1 VSAARPAFTQANH
14 QRRQRRRLRG
24 SSCPLPGRHGLG
36 CSPGRGARVRR
47 CLDRGAGDCR
57 RLHYDGHII
66 TAPGHNHV
74 QTPLAGLVEAAL
86 TAPAFSDLV
95 DRAAT
100 SPDGLRLVGP
110 VGARLF
116 VAAALARNGP
126 LLVVTATGREADDLT
141 AELRS
146 VLGGAVA
153 LFPSWETLPHERL
166 SPGVD
171 TVGTRLLVLRR
182 LAHPDD
188 TRLGP
193 PLRVVVTTARS
204 LLQPM
209 AAGVGAATNT
219 EPVML
224 TVGDEANFDDIVAR
238 LVELAYTRVDMV
250 GKRGEFAVRGGI
262 LDVFAPTAE
271 HPVRIE
277 FWGDEVTEMRMFSV
291 ADQRSIP
298 EIRTDTL
305 VAMPCRELLLTDDV
319 RARAAALAL
328 EQPRSG
334 NTVAG
339 TTGDMLARLAEGI
352 PVDGMEALLPVLRP
366 DDLSL
371 LTDRLAAGAPVLV
384 CDPEKVRTR
393 AADLIKT
400 GREFLEASWSVA
412 AVGGGAPID
421 IEQLGGSGF
430 RGFDEVR
437 AAAAAGGHAWWT
449 LSQLPDES
457 AVELGVRPAPSTR
470 KGAPDGIAE
479 LFAMLR
485 AHVATGGLAAI
496 VAPGT
501 GTVHRVVEQLA
512 ESDTPAT
519 ILEPGAHPG
528 PGAVGV
534 IKGPLHTGL
543 MVPGAGLVIIAES
556 DLTGNRGA
564 AAEGKRLAAKRRNVV
579 DPLALTAGDLVV
591 HDQHGIGKFV
601 EMTERTVG
609 GARREYLVLEY
620 GSAKKGG
627 GADNTDKL
635 FVPMDSLDQLSRYVG
650 GQAPALSRLG
660 GSDWANTKTK
670 ARKAVR
676 EIATELVALYAKR
689 QAATGHAFAPDSPWQ
704 AEMEDAFGFTE
715 TADQLTAIGEVKA
728 DMEKPV
734 PMDRVICG
742 DVGYGKTEIA
752 VRAAFKAV
760 QDGKQVA
767 VLVPTTLLA
776 DQHLQTFAE
785 RMAGFPVTVKGL
797 SRFTDAADS
806 KSAIDGLADGS
817 VDIVIGTHRLLQ
829 TGVRWKDLGL
839 VIVDEEQRFGVE
851 HKEHIK
857 SLRTHV
863 DVLTMS
869 ATPIPRTLEM
879 SLAGIREMSTILT
892 PPEERYPVLTYVG
905 VHDDKQVAAALR
917 RELLRDGQAFY
928 IHNRVNSI
936 DAAAARVS
944 ALVPEARVVVAHG
957 QLPEEQLERTVE
969 GFWNREFDILVCTT
983 IVETGLDI
991 SNANTLI
998 VERADTFG
1006 LSQLHQLR
1014 GRVGRS
1020 RERGYAYFLYS
1031 PDTPLTETAHDRLA
1045 TIAQNNELGAGM
1057 AVAMKDLE
1065 IRGAGNVLGVEQS
1078 GHVAGVGFDLYVRL
1092 VGEAVEAYRAAYLAA
1107 ASGETVTSPQEPKDV
1122 RIDLPIDAHL
1132 PPDYIGSDRL
1142 RLEGYR
1148 RLAAAASDGAVYAVV
1163 EELTDRYGP
1172 LPEPARRLVAVARL
1186 RLLCRR
1192 YGITEISATG
1202 SAGQPST
1209 LRISPVTLPDS
1220 AQVRLKRLYPAG
1232 SYRPTTSMVQVP
1244 IPRAGTGIAAPR
1256 IRDVELAQMVADL
1269 VLALDGQPRGEV
1281 DITAVPQ
1288 AADAEGAG
1296 R

>member
-1 VSAARPAFTQANH
+1 MTASGPESV
-14 QRRQRRRLRG
+14 
-24 SSCPLPGRHGLG
+24 
-36 CSPGRGARVRR
+36 
-47 CLDRGAGDCR
+47 
-57 RLHYDGHII
+57 I
-66 TAPGHNHV
+66 TPI
-74 QTPLAGLVEAAL
+74 AGLVQLAL
-86 TAPAFSDLV
+86 RAPTLQRLV
-95 DRAAT
+95 DLAADR
-100 SPDGLRLVGP
+100 PDELTLVGP
-110 VGARLF
+110 ASARLF
-116 VAAALARNGP
+116 VASALAQHGP

-141 AELRS
+141 AELRGVFGDS
-146 VLGGAVA
+146 VAM
-153 LFPSWETLPHERL
+153 FPSWETLPHERL

-171 TVGTRLLVLRR
+171 TVGARLMLLRR

-188 TRLGP
+188 PRLGP
-193 PLRVVVTTARS
+193 PLRVVVTAVRS

-209 AAGVGAATNT
+209 APQLGLL
-219 EPVML
+219 EPL
-224 TVGDEANFDDIVAR
+224 TLAVGDEVAFEGVITR

-250 GKRGEFAVRGGI
+250 GRRGEFAVRGGI
-262 LDVFAPTAE
+262 LDIFAPTAE
-271 HPVRIE
+271 HPVRVE
-277 FWGDEVTEMRMFSV
+277 FWGDEVSEMRMFSV

-298 EIRTDTL
+298 EIAVEGL
-305 VAMPCRELLLTDDV
+305 VAVACRELLLTDDV
-319 RARAAALAL
+319 RARAAELAG
-328 EQPRSG
+328 QHHMAKP
-334 NTVAG
+334 TV
-339 TTGDMLARLAEGI
+339 TGSVADMLAKLAEGI

-371 LTDRLAAGAPVLV
+371 LTNQLADGTPVLI

-412 AVGGGAPID
+412 ALGGDSPID
-421 IEQLGGSGF
+421 IAHLGGSGF
-430 RGFDEVR
+430 RELDEVQ
-437 AAAAAGGHAWWT
+437 AATRQSGHPWWT
-449 LSQLPDES
+449 LSQLSAES
-457 AVELGVRPAPSTR
+457 AIELDIRAAPSAR
-470 KGAPDGIAE
+470 GHQRDIDE
-479 LFAMLR
+479 IFAMLR
-485 AHVATGGLAAI
+485 AHVSTGGAAAV

-501 GTVHRVVEQLA
+501 GTAHRVVEQLA

-519 ILEPGAHPG
+519 MLDAGAEPKAGV
-528 PGAVGV
+528 VGV
-534 IKGPLHTGL
+534 LKGPLHGG
-543 MVPGAGLVIIAES
+543 VVIPGAALVIITET
-556 DLTGNRGA
+556 DLTGNRVTA
-564 AAEGKRLAAKRRNVV
+564 ADGKRLAAKRRNTV

-591 HDQHGIGKFV
+591 HDQHGIGRFV

-620 GSAKKGG
+620 ASTKRGL
-627 GADNTDKL
+627 NETDKL
-635 FVPMDSLDQLSRYVG
+635 YVPMDSLDQLSRYVG

-676 EIATELVALYAKR
+676 EIAGELVSLYAKR
-689 QAATGHAFAPDSPWQ
+689 QASAGHAFGPDTPWQ

-715 TADQLTAIGEVKA
+715 THDQLTAITEVKA
-728 DMEKPV
+728 DMEKPI

-776 DQHLQTFAE
+776 DQHLQTFTE
-785 RMAGFPVTVKGL
+785 RMAGFPVRIKGL
-797 SRFTDAADS
+797 SRFTDAAES
-806 KSAIDGLADGS
+806 RAVIDGMADGS

-839 VIVDEEQRFGVE
+839 VVVDEEQRFGVE

-905 VHDDKQVAAALR
+905 PHDDKQVAAALR

-928 IHNRVNSI
+928 VHNRVSSI
-936 DAAAARVS
+936 DQAATRVRQM
-944 ALVPEARVVVAHG
+944 VPEAKVAVAHG
-957 QLPEEQLERTVE
+957 QMPEDLLENTVE

-1006 LSQLHQLR
+1006 LAQLHQLR

-1020 RERGYAYFLYS
+1020 RERGYAYFLY
-1031 PDTPLTETAHDRLA
+1031 PPHAPLTETAYDRLA

-1092 VGEAVEAYRAAYLAA
+1092 VGEAVEAYRAAAD
-1107 ASGETVTSPQEPKDV
+1107 GKTVTTAEETKDV
-1122 RIDLPIDAHL
+1122 RIDLPVDAHL
-1132 PPDYIGSDRL
+1132 PPDYIPSDRL

-1148 RLAAAASDGAVYAVV
+1148 RLAAAADNTEIDAVV
-1163 EELTDRYGP
+1163 EELTDRYGA
-1172 LPEPARRLVAVARL
+1172 LPETAQRLVAVARL
-1186 RLLCRR
+1186 RLVCRAA
-1192 YGITEISATG
+1192 GITEVSAA
-1202 SAGQPST
+1202 SAATVRLAP
-1209 LRISPVTLPDS
+1209 ITLPDS
-1220 AQVRLKRLYPAG
+1220 AQVRLARMYPGAR
-1232 SYRPTTSMVQVP
+1232 YRATTSTVQVP
-1244 IPRAGTGIAAPR
+1244 IPRAGGVGAPR
-1256 IRDVELAQMVADL
+1256 IRDLELVQMVADL
-1269 VLALDGQPRGEV
+1269 VSVLGGKPGESGKV
-1281 DITAVPQ
+1281 DITNQLATGTEERRV
-1288 AADAEGAG
+1288 

>member
-1 VSAARPAFTQANH
+1 M
-14 QRRQRRRLRG
+14 
-24 SSCPLPGRHGLG
+24 
-36 CSPGRGARVRR
+36 
-47 CLDRGAGDCR
+47 
-57 RLHYDGHII
+57 
-66 TAPGHNHV
+66 TAPGHTHV
-74 QTPLAGLVEAAL
+74 QTLIAGLVEAAMA
-86 TAPAFSDLV
+86 APTFADLV
-95 DRAAT
+95 ERADRK
-100 SPDGLRLVGP
+100 PDDLALVGP
-110 VGARLF
+110 VGARVF
-116 VAAALARNGP
+116 VVSALARTGP

-141 AELRS
+141 AELKA
-146 VLGGAVA
+146 VFGAAVA
-153 LFPSWETLPHERL
+153 MFPSWETLPHERL

-171 TVGTRLLVLRR
+171 TVGTRLMVLRR
-182 LAHPDD
+182 LAHTDD
-188 TRLGP
+188 ARLGP

-209 AAGVGAATNT
+209 PPGLSLIEPVTLAVGAEVGFT
-219 EPVML
+219 E
-224 TVGDEANFDDIVAR
+224 TITR
-238 LVELAYTRVDMV
+238 LAELAYTRVDMV

-262 LDVFAPTAE
+262 LDIFAPTAE
-271 HPVRIE
+271 HPVRVE
-277 FWGDEVTEMRMFSV
+277 FWGDEVSEMRMFSI
-291 ADQRSIP
+291 ADQRSIH
-298 EIRTDTL
+298 EIPVDTL
-305 VAMPCRELLLTDDV
+305 VAVPCRELLLTDDV
-319 RARAAALAL
+319 RDRAAALATD
-328 EQPRSG
+328 QPETPNAVLG
-334 NTVAG
+334 G
-339 TTGDMLARLAEGI
+339 IGDMLAKIAAGI

-366 DDLSL
+366 GGLSL
-371 LTDRLAAGAPVLV
+371 LTDQLAAGTPVLV

-400 GREFLEASWSVA
+400 GREFLEASWSTA
-412 AVGGGAPID
+412 AVGGQAPVD
-421 IEQLGGSGF
+421 IERLGGSGF
-430 RGFDEVR
+430 RGFDEVI
-437 AAAAAGGHAWWT
+437 AAARGGSHPWWT

-457 AVELGVRPAPSTR
+457 AVELDVRPAPSAR
-470 KGAPDGIAE
+470 GSQAGIDE
-479 LFAMLR
+479 MFAMLR
-485 AHVATGGLAAI
+485 AHVATGGLGAI

-501 GTVHRVVEQLA
+501 GTAHRVVEQLS

-519 ILEPGAHPG
+519 MLEPGEQPRPG
-528 PGAVGV
+528 VVGV
-534 IKGPLHTGL
+534 LKGPLHTGL
-543 MVPGAGLVIIAES
+543 VIPGANLVVITET
-556 DLTGNRGA
+556 DLTGNRVT
-564 AAEGKRLAAKRRNVV
+564 AAEGRRLAAKRRNVV

-620 GSAKKGG
+620 ASARRGG
-627 GADNTDKL
+627 GSDRL
-635 FVPMDSLDQLSRYVG
+635 YVPMDSLHQLSRYVG
-650 GQAPALSRLG
+650 GQAPSLSRLG
-660 GSDWANTKTK
+660 GSDWMNTKTK

-689 QAATGHAFAPDSPWQ
+689 QAAPGHAFAPDSPWQ

-715 TADQLTAIGEVKA
+715 TADQLTAISEVKA
-728 DMEKPV
+728 DMEKPI
-734 PMDRVICG
+734 PMDRVVCG

-767 VLVPTTLLA
+767 VMVPTTLLA

-785 RMAGFPVTVKGL
+785 RMAGFPVNVKGL
-797 SRFTDAADS
+797 SRFTGATES
-806 KSAIDGLADGS
+806 KAVIDGMADGS

-839 VIVDEEQRFGVE
+839 VVVDEEQRFGVE

-905 VHDDKQVAAALR
+905 PHDEKQVAAALR

-928 IHNRVNSI
+928 IHNRVISI
-936 DAAAARVS
+936 DAAAARVR

-957 QLPEEQLERTVE
+957 QMPEEQLERTVE
-969 GFWNREFDILVCTT
+969 GFWNRQFDILVCTT

-1020 RERGYAYFLYS
+1020 RERGYAYFLY
-1031 PDTPLTETAHDRLA
+1031 PPEVPLTETAYDRLA
-1045 TIAQNNELGAGM
+1045 TVAQNNELGAGM

-1092 VGEAVEAYRAAYLAA
+1092 VGEAVEAYRAAADGDA
-1107 ASGETVTSPQEPKDV
+1107 VTSPEEPREV
-1122 RIDLPIDAHL
+1122 RIDLPVDAHL
-1132 PPDYIGSDRL
+1132 PPDYIASDRL

-1148 RLAAAASDGAVYAVV
+1148 RLAAAADNEAVRAVV

-1192 YGITEISATG
+1192 YGITEVSATG

-1209 LRISPVTLPDS
+1209 LRLSPLTLPDS
-1220 AQVRLKRLYPAG
+1220 AQIRLKRLYPAA
-1232 SYRPTTSMVQVP
+1232 SYRATTSTVQVP
-1244 IPRAGTGIAAPR
+1244 VPRTEGGIGAPR
-1256 IRDVELAQMVADL
+1256 VRDLELAQMVADL
-1269 VLALDGQPRGEV
+1269 VLALDGRARGEV
-1281 DITAVPQ
+1281 DITAMP
-1288 AADAEGAG
+1288 DIAG
-1296 R
+1296 GTSDRQGERR

>member
-1 VSAARPAFTQANH
+1 MTARGPE
-14 QRRQRRRLRG
+14 
-24 SSCPLPGRHGLG
+24 
-36 CSPGRGARVRR
+36 
-47 CLDRGAGDCR
+47 
-57 RLHYDGHII
+57 I
-66 TAPGHNHV
+66 TD
-74 QTPLAGLVEAAL
+74 TPIAGLVELAL
-86 TAPAFSDLV
+86 RAPTLQRLIDLAG
-95 DRAAT
+95 DRPGELA
-100 SPDGLRLVGP
+100 LVGP
-110 VGARLF
+110 ASARLF
-116 VAAALARNGP
+116 VACALARGGP
-126 LLVVTATGREADDLT
+126 LLVVTATGREADDLC
-141 AELRS
+141 AELRG
-146 VLGGAVA
+146 VFGDAVA
-153 LFPSWETLPHERL
+153 MFPSWETLPHERL

-171 TVGTRLLVLRR
+171 TVGARMMLLRR
-182 LAHPDD
+182 LAHPQDG
-188 TRLGP
+188 RLGP
-193 PLRVVVTTARS
+193 PLRVVVTAVRS

-209 AAGVGAATNT
+209 VSGLGLL
-219 EPVML
+219 EPLTL
-224 TVGDEANFDDIVAR
+224 TVGDEVVFEDVIAR

-250 GKRGEFAVRGGI
+250 GRRGEFAVRGGI
-262 LDVFAPTAE
+262 LDIFAPTAE
-271 HPVRIE
+271 HPVRVE
-277 FWGDEVTEMRMFSV
+277 FWGDEVSEMRMFAV

-298 EIRTDTL
+298 EISIDNVIA
-305 VAMPCRELLLTDDV
+305 VACREVLLTDDV
-319 RARAAALAL
+319 RARAAELAGR
-328 EQPRSG
+328 QPAPEHG
-334 NTVAG
+334 VTGGV
-339 TTGDMLARLAEGI
+339 GDMLAKLAEGI

-366 DDLSL
+366 DGVAL
-371 LTDRLAAGAPVLV
+371 LTDQLADGTPVLV

-400 GREFLEASWSVA
+400 GREFLDASWSVA
-412 AVGGGAPID
+412 AVGGDSPID
-421 IEQLGGSGF
+421 VEQLGGSGF
-430 RGFDEVR
+430 RELDEVR
-437 AAAAAGGHAWWT
+437 AAARQSGHPWWT
-449 LSQLPDES
+449 LSQLSDES
-457 AVELGVRPAPSTR
+457 AIELDIRAAPSAR
-470 KGAPDGIAE
+470 GHQRDIDE
-479 LFAMLR
+479 IFAMLR
-485 AHVATGGLAAI
+485 AHVATGGAAAV

-501 GTVHRVVEQLA
+501 GTAHRVVEQLA
-512 ESDTPAT
+512 ESETPAT
-519 ILEPGAHPG
+519 MLESGAEPKPGV
-528 PGAVGV
+528 VGV
-534 IKGPLHTGL
+534 LKGPLHDG
-543 MVPGAGLVIIAES
+543 VIIGGAGAGLVIVTET
-556 DLTGNRGA
+556 DLTGNRMTA
-564 AAEGKRLAAKRRNVV
+564 TDGKRLAAKRRNTV

-591 HDQHGIGKFV
+591 HDQHGIGRFV

-620 GSAKKGG
+620 ASSKRGQSE
-627 GADNTDKL
+627 TDKL
-635 FVPMDSLDQLSRYVG
+635 YVPMDSLDQLSRYVG

-660 GSDWANTKTK
+660 GSDWTNTKTK

-676 EIATELVALYAKR
+676 EIAGELVALYAKR
-689 QAATGHAFAPDSPWQ
+689 QASAGHAFGPDTPWQ

-715 TADQLTAIGEVKA
+715 TIDQLTAITEVKS

-785 RMAGFPVTVKGL
+785 RMAGFPVRIKGL
-797 SRFTDAADS
+797 SRFTEGAESRAVL
-806 KSAIDGLADGS
+806 DGMAEGT

-839 VIVDEEQRFGVE
+839 VVVDEEQRFGVE

-905 VHDDKQVAAALR
+905 PHDNKQVAAALR

-928 IHNRVNSI
+928 VHNRVSSI
-936 DAAAARVS
+936 DEAAARVRD
-944 ALVPEARVVVAHG
+944 LVPEAKVAVAHG
-957 QLPEEQLERTVE
+957 QMHEELLETTVE

-1020 RERGYAYFLYS
+1020 RERGYAYFMY
-1031 PDTPLTETAHDRLA
+1031 PQHATLTETAYDRLA

-1065 IRGAGNVLGVEQS
+1065 IRGAGNVLGAEQS

-1092 VGEAVEAYRAAYLAA
+1092 VGEAVEAYRAAAD
-1107 ASGETVTSPQEPKDV
+1107 GQTVVSVEEPKDV
-1122 RIDLPIDAHL
+1122 RIDLPVDAHL
-1132 PPDYIGSDRL
+1132 PPDYIPSDRL

-1148 RLAAAASDGAVYAVV
+1148 RLAAASHDSDIDAVV
-1163 EELTDRYGP
+1163 EELTDRYGA
-1172 LPEPARRLVAVARL
+1172 LPETAERLVAVARL
-1186 RLLCRR
+1186 RLLCRAA
-1192 YGITEISATG
+1192 GVTEVSAA
-1202 SAGQPST
+1202 SAAT
-1209 LRISPVTLPDS
+1209 LRLAPMTLPDS
-1220 AQVRLKRLYPAG
+1220 VQVRLARKYPGAR
-1232 SYRPTTSMVQVP
+1232 YRATTSTVQVP
-1244 IPRAGTGIAAPR
+1244 IPRAGGVGAPR
-1256 IRDVELAQMVADL
+1256 IRDLELVQMVADL
-1269 VLALDGQPRGEV
+1269 LTALDGKPGESTQV
-1281 DITAVPQ
+1281 VTAKQERQ
-1288 AADAEGAG
+1288 A